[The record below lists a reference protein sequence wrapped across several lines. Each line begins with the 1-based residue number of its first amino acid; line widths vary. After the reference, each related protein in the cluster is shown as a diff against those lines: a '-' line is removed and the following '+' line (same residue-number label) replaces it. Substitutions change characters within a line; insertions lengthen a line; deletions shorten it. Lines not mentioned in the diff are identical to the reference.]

1 MRELGPIPPHL
12 NTGASK
18 SMEKALQYY
27 QKVTGLL
34 FKLILAFAAL
44 IIGLD
49 VLAIFLEAA
58 GRYIVGSSRAFMEEL
73 PRLMVPFVV
82 FPMMGVLLKLKKH
95 IGVDVLPERLDGK
108 KRALLMIVVYSVILT
123 VAVQFLIAGVA
134 AVKYYYQ
141 MGFETQ
147 TEIIFPVWATYL
159 PFPVGFGVLILVAVE
174 MLWEELLTLIKL
186 IRAEA
191 S

>member
-1 MRELGPIPPHL
+1 MGV
-12 NTGASK
+12 SQ
-18 SMEKALQYY
+18 SMEKALAYY
-27 QKVTGLL
+27 QKFTGLL
-34 FKLILAFAAL
+34 LKLILAFAAL

-49 VLAIFLEAA
+49 VLSIFLEAV

-108 KRALLMIVVYSVILT
+108 KRALLMIVVYAVILT
-123 VAVQFLIAGVA
+123 VAVQFLIAGVI
-134 AVKYYYQ
+134 AVKYYYK

>member
-1 MRELGPIPPHL
+1 
-12 NTGASK
+12 
-18 SMEKALQYY
+18 MEKALKYY
-27 QKVTGLL
+27 QKATGFLVRVV
-34 FKLILAFAAL
+34 LAFAAL

-49 VLAIFLEAA
+49 VLAIFIEALS
-58 GRYIVGSSRAFMEEL
+58 RYIIGSSRAFMEEL
-73 PRLMVPFVV
+73 PRLMLPFVV

-95 IGVDVLPERLDGK
+95 IGVDVLPERLEAK
-108 KRALLMIVVYSVILT
+108 KRALLMIVVYSVVLT
-123 VAVQFLIAGVA
+123 VAVQFLIAGVI

-159 PFPVGFGVLILVAVE
+159 PFPVGFGLLILFAVE
-174 MLWEELLTLIKL
+174 MLWQELVSLRKLT
-186 IRAEA
+186 RGDG